1 MIHLDM
7 RGYQRYRE
15 DSLNT
20 MTQGELLLLLY
31 DELIKR
37 LTQAE
42 LSLGQENYEVFEG
55 AVGRSVDIIHY
66 LDDTL
71 DRQFPISANLSRL
84 YEYFCYELSRV
95 VSGRNAKE
103 LARVKEMASELRD
116 SFRQAEKGAATSP
129 QEGV

>member
-1 MIHLDM
+1 MDM

-55 AVGRSVDIIHY
+55 SVGR
-66 LDDTL
+66 
-71 DRQFPISANLSRL
+71 SANLSRL

-116 SFRQAEKGAATSP
+116 SFRQAEKSASTPP

>member
-1 MIHLDM
+1 MDM

-42 LSLGQENYEVFEG
+42 LSLGQENYAVFEG

-71 DRQFPISANLSRL
+71 DRQFPISAILSRL

-116 SFRQAEKGAATSP
+116 SFRQAEKSAATSP

>member
-1 MIHLDM
+1 MDM

-71 DRQFPISANLSRL
+71 DRQFTISANLSRL

-116 SFRQAEKGAATSP
+116 SFRQAEKSAATSP